1 MAAREELDKLKRDPL
16 HTPLCELLGIDLPI
30 IQAGMA
36 GGPATPS
43 LVAAVSAAGGL
54 GTLGAAYMEPEAIR
68 EAVRAVRRL
77 TDKPFAANL
86 FVAPMRDDY
95 SRYAEVQ
102 PVLDRIGAE
111 LDLAPRA
118 GISPPATPDRLERQ
132 FAVLL
137 EEGVPVISTAFG
149 PLPEPLGRAAREA
162 GRIVATMVTTVEEAL
177 TAEAAGSDILVA
189 QGSDAGGH
197 RGTFDTSRRPY
208 GALVGTFS
216 LVPQI
221 ADRVKAPVVAAG
233 GVMDGRGLAA
243 ALLLGA
249 QGVQLGT
256 RFLTAAESGAH
267 PAYKEALLAASED
280 DTVITRWFSGRPAR
294 GLRNRFIEAAEQS
307 GLEPLPFPSQNTA
320 TGPIRQAAAERNDA
334 QYMSLWA
341 GQALRLLTRD
351 TPAAR
356 IVREIADE
364 ARSRLSG
371 MAGGGPAE

>member
-1 MAAREELDKLKRDPL
+1 MSRDPL
-16 HTPLCELLGIDLPI
+16 YTPLCRLLGIRLPI

-36 GGPATPS
+36 GGPTTPQ
-43 LVAAVSAAGGL
+43 LVAAVSEAGGL

-77 TDKPFAANL
+77 TAKPFSVNL

-95 SRYAEVQ
+95 TRQAEVQ
-102 PVLDRIGAE
+102 PVIDRLGAE
-111 LDLAPRA
+111 LGVPARA
-118 GISPPATPDRLERQ
+118 GTEPTPTPDRLERQ

-149 PLPEPLGRAAREA
+149 PLPGPLGQAAREA
-162 GRIVATMVTTVEEAL
+162 GRLVTTMVTTVEEARL
-177 TAEAAGSDILVA
+177 AEAAGCDVLIA

-197 RGTFDTSRRPY
+197 RGTFDAERYPY

-221 ADRVKAPVVAAG
+221 ADRANVPVVAAG

-249 QGVQLGT
+249 QGAQLGT

-267 PAYKEALLAASED
+267 AAYKEALLAGSEE
-280 DTVITRWFSGRPAR
+280 DTVVTRWFSGRPAR
-294 GLRNRFIEAAEQS
+294 GLHNRFIKEAERS
-307 GLEPLPFPSQNTA
+307 GIPPMPFPSHNTA
-320 TGPIRQAAAERNDA
+320 TGPIRQAAAKQSNPD
-334 QYMSLWA
+334 YMSLWT
-341 GQALRLLTRD
+341 GQAIRLLTRD
-351 TPAAR
+351 TPAAK
-356 IVREIADE
+356 IVRDIAEQARTLLTGTGTSADE
-364 ARSRLSG
+364 RD
-371 MAGGGPAE
+371 PH